1 MQFRLKKLAAK
12 RTEKCCSMR
21 SVNKN
26 STGTFLQLARTCGY
40 TILVVLN
47 LFRFQIVEEMT
58 AEAAAAQLSFV
69 LMVTYTPAEN

>member
-1 MQFRLKKLAAK
+1 
-12 RTEKCCSMR
+12 MR

-58 AEAAAAQLSFV
+58 AAAEAEAEALFV
-69 LMVTYTPAEN
+69 PMCDG